1 MEQIKIKINKIISIL
16 LIFLMVM
23 VTGVNAIT
31 QIELLRYQFEEG
43 SGSIVLDTSGN
54 NFHAT
59 NVGANYDTTQATFGT
74 YGMDFDG
81 NLDYLTTI
89 SGSNIP
95 ELLSVSLWVD
105 MDGNPQTTLLNM
117 FGNND
122 DFKILLD
129 SDGASNIELIYNDI
143 GAIPRTQTLSNNP
156 FLINTMYHLVLNFDF
171 INQTFNVYRNGILDG
186 NGNLNYQVS
195 REDGANTLKIGANRL
210 NGNEFDGDIDEF
222 RIFFGNLN
230 QIQVNTLYNTNTVTL
245 ITPPTTEEPI
255 EIIGSTPLNIINS
268 TSPIESE
275 TVNNYMTYNVILN
288 YKSTCDLYL
297 NNNLEKTFVDVFAFT
312 HETIY
317 SVEGLQS
324 YFVYCEFVDGNH
336 SYFDV
341 TSIIN
346 FEISLG
352 VNNVNFVLYDEQD
365 NLFYGENLYLVTPCL
380 KEYAGIFQT
389 TLNQQTD
396 KYIQKIINGQASF
409 NLEYTDKYE
418 FCLIRGQINYQ
429 DDDYSKNFDLVEVN
443 KQLEL
448 GDLFVKNDTLSYS
461 FRIANTDILNMY
473 EPSFWDK
480 TWGEL
485 FNLIISIIIGGVII
499 GLGILMKSDKVVM
512 GGIIILIAGM
522 GVSSLS
528 LIGGIL
534 L

>member
-1 MEQIKIKINKIISIL
+1 MNKINKIINTII
-16 LIFLMVM
+16 IFLIIM
-23 VTGVNAIT
+23 VTSVSAVT

-59 NVGANYDTTQATFGT
+59 NIGANYETTQATFGT
-74 YGMDFDG
+74 YAIDFDG
-81 NLDYLTTI
+81 NGDYLTTI

-95 ELLSVSLWVD
+95 ELLSISLWVD

-129 SDGASNIELIYNDI
+129 SDGASNIELVYNDI
-143 GAIPRTQTLSNNP
+143 GAVPRTQTLSNNP
-156 FLINTMYHLVLNFDF
+156 FLINTMYHIVLNFDF
-171 INQTFNVYRNGILDG
+171 INQTFKVYRNGILDG
-186 NGNLNYQVS
+186 NGNLNYQIS
-195 REDGANTLKIGANRL
+195 REDGSNTLRIGANKL

-230 QIQVNTLYNTNTVTL
+230 QSQVNTLYNTNTVTL
-245 ITPPTTEEPI
+245 ITPPTTEEPV

-268 TSPIESE
+268 TSPIEGGI
-275 TVNNYMTYNVILN
+275 VNNYMSYDIVLN

-297 NNNLEKTFVDVFAFT
+297 NNNLEETFTDVMAFT
-312 HETIY
+312 YEKIY
-317 SVEGLQS
+317 SEESTQE
-324 YFVYCEFVDGNH
+324 YFVYCEFIDGNQ

-341 TSIIN
+341 TPIIN
-346 FEISLG
+346 FDVTLG

-380 KEYAGIFQT
+380 KEYVNIFQT
-389 TLNQQTD
+389 ALNQQTD
-396 KYIQKIINGQASF
+396 KYIQKIENGQANF
-409 NLEYTDKYE
+409 NLDYTDEYE

-443 KQLEL
+443 KQLDL
-448 GDLFVKNDTLSYS
+448 GNLFVKNDTYNYI
-461 FRIANTDILNMY
+461 FRIADTDIYTMY

-480 TWGEL
+480 TWAEL
-485 FNLIISIIIGGVII
+485 FNLIISLIVGAMIITLGVIT
-499 GLGILMKSDKVVM
+499 KSDKVIM
-512 GGIIILIAGM
+512 GGIIVLIAGM
-522 GVSSLS
+522 GVSTLS
-528 LIGGIL
+528 IVGGFL
-534 L
+534 F